1 MIVQALAAGGLVGFG
16 ALLVARGSRPARLPL
31 ASVLARLDR
40 STPFPPSAVASGAR
54 ESGLTWRLGS
64 TLDGLIGGL
73 GLGSRS
79 LREDLR
85 MLGRPVEAHMGEK
98 AMLGLLGLLLPQAV
112 VFALAAT
119 GGWRPGV
126 LVPVW
131 ASLGLGLG
139 GFFLPDLQV
148 HTRAEERRTSFR
160 YSLGSFLDLVI
171 ISLAGGGGV
180 ESALHDAAAVGD
192 GWAYRQLQAALAGG
206 RLARTTPWDA
216 LAGLGEQL
224 GVPEL
229 CELAASVGLAGTEG
243 ARVRSSL
250 AAKARSLRD
259 HELAAVEAA
268 AESASEKMNLPIA
281 VLFLGFLL
289 FLGYP
294 AVQRILS
301 GI

>member
-1 MIVQALAAGGLVGFG
+1 VIAQSLAAGGLVGLG
-16 ALLVARGSRPARLPL
+16 ALLVARGARPVQLPL

-40 STPFPPSAVASGAR
+40 TAPPPATAASGAG
-54 ESGLTWRLGS
+54 ESGLMWRLGS
-64 TLDGLIGGL
+64 TLDGLVG

-85 MLGRPVEAHMGEK
+85 VIGRPAEAHMGEK

-112 VFALAAT
+112 VFALAIT
-119 GGWRPGV
+119 GAWRAGA
-126 LVPVW
+126 LIPVW
-131 ASLGLGLG
+131 ASLGLGAG
-139 GFFLPDLQV
+139 GFFVPDLEV
-148 HTRAEERRTSFR
+148 HARAEERRTSFR

-192 GWAYRQLQAALAGG
+192 GWAYGQLQAALAGG

-216 LAGLGEQL
+216 LARLGEQL

-250 AAKARSLRD
+250 GAKARSLRD